1 MKKRIALLLALL
13 MTLSL
18 CACGSSS
25 KMASSTES
33 AAYDSTPMSAPMEP
47 APNASRASGFA
58 AMDSAA
64 SAGEYG
70 EYDSGTDGGDV
81 PDENPE
87 KIIYSAD
94 ATVETTDFDKTLEEL
109 AALIKEYGGWVQ
121 SSSING
127 ANYYSISRGSSY
139 NRSADYTIRIPSDKF
154 QTVMGS
160 LSTLGNVPYSYTYT
174 ENVSAQYYDVQSRL
188 TAYKTQEA
196 RLLEMMEK
204 AQTVEDTITIEE
216 KLTELQYKI
225 ASLQSS
231 LNNWDRQVNY
241 STISLNVQEVG
252 EYTEQQ
258 TVTISYGQRLLN
270 AFTDSLK
277 GAGRFFKNLLV
288 FLVSALPTLVIL
300 AVLFF
305 ALRPLFRKLSA
316 KAKARREEKKSTAAN
331 KNKADK
337 E

>member
-13 MTLSL
+13 MALSL
-18 CACGSSS
+18 CACGSSGQT
-25 KMASSTES
+25 ASTTE
-33 AAYDSTPMSAPMEP
+33 AATYDAAPMEP
-47 APNASRASGFA
+47 ESNAARSSGFA
-58 AMDSAA
+58 AMDAVGVS
-64 SAGEYG
+64 E
-70 EYDSGTDGGDV
+70 EYDSDTASSDV

-94 ATVETTDFDKTLEEL
+94 ATVETTEFDKTLEEL

-121 SSSING
+121 SSSITG

-154 QTVMGS
+154 QTVMGT

-174 ENVSAQYYDVQSRL
+174 ENVSSQYYDVQSRL
-188 TAYKTQEA
+188 TAYKTQET

-225 ASLQSS
+225 DSLQSS

-241 STISLNVQEVG
+241 STITLNVQEVG

-258 TVTISYGQRLLN
+258 AVTISYGQRLLN

-277 GAGRFFKNLLV
+277 GVGRFFKNLLV
-288 FLVSALPTLVIL
+288 FLVSALPALAIL

-305 ALRPLFRKLSA
+305 ALRPLFRKLGI
-316 KAKARREEKKSTAAN
+316 KVKARREAKKSTAAS
-331 KNKADK
+331 KSKT

>member
-25 KMASSTES
+25 KNQMASYTES
-33 AAYDSTPMSAPMEP
+33 AAYDSSPMEP
-47 APNASRASGFA
+47 APNAAPASGFA
-58 AMDSAA
+58 AMDSVA

-70 EYDSGTDGGDV
+70 EYDSGTEGGDV

-94 ATVETTDFDKTLEEL
+94 ATVETTEFDKTLEEL

-188 TAYKTQEA
+188 TAYKTQET

-225 ASLQSS
+225 DSLQSS

-258 TVTISYGQRLLN
+258 AVTISYGQRLLN

-316 KAKARREEKKSTAAN
+316 KAKARKEAQKSTVTN
-331 KNKADK
+331 KNKA

>member
-25 KMASSTES
+25 QAASSTEA
-33 AAYDSTPMSAPMEP
+33 AAYDSAPAEP
-47 APNASRASGFA
+47 AIAYSASRASGFA
-58 AMDSAA
+58 AMDAVP
-64 SAGEYG
+64 SAGESN
-70 EYDSGTDGGDV
+70 SGIDGGDV

-94 ATVETTDFDKTLEEL
+94 ATIETTEFDKTLEEL

-139 NRSADYTIRIPSDKF
+139 NRSADYTVRIPSDKF

-225 ASLQSS
+225 DSLQSS

-241 STISLNVQEVG
+241 STISLSVQEVG

-258 TVTISYGQRLLN
+258 AVTISYGQRLLN

-305 ALRPLFRKLSA
+305 ALSPLFRKLST
-316 KAKARREEKKSTAAN
+316 KAKARKEAKKNAAAN
-331 KNKADK
+331 KNKPDK

>member
-13 MTLSL
+13 MALSL
-18 CACGSSS
+18 CACGSSGQT
-25 KMASSTES
+25 ASTTE
-33 AAYDSTPMSAPMEP
+33 AATYDAAPMEP
-47 APNASRASGFA
+47 ESNSARSSGFA
-58 AMDSAA
+58 AMDAVGVS
-64 SAGEYG
+64 E
-70 EYDSGTDGGDV
+70 EYDSDTASSDV

-94 ATVETTDFDKTLEEL
+94 ATVETTEFDKTLEEL

-121 SSSING
+121 SSSITG

-154 QTVMGS
+154 QTVMGT

-174 ENVSAQYYDVQSRL
+174 ENVSSQYYDVQSRL
-188 TAYKTQEA
+188 TAYKTQET

-225 ASLQSS
+225 DSLQSS

-241 STISLNVQEVG
+241 STITLNVQEVG

-258 TVTISYGQRLLN
+258 AVTISYGQRLLN

-277 GAGRFFKNLLV
+277 GVGRFFKNLLV
-288 FLVSALPTLVIL
+288 FLVSALPALAIL

-305 ALRPLFRKLSA
+305 ALRPLFRKLGIRV
-316 KAKARREEKKSTAAN
+316 KARREAKKNAAAS
-331 KNKADK
+331 KNKT

>member
-13 MTLSL
+13 MALSL

-25 KMASSTES
+25 KNQMASSTES
-33 AAYDSTPMSAPMEP
+33 AAYDSSPMEP

-58 AMDSAA
+58 AMDSTA

-70 EYDSGTDGGDV
+70 EYDSGTEGGDV

-109 AALIKEYGGWVQ
+109 SALIKEYGGWVQ

-188 TAYKTQEA
+188 TAYKTQET

-225 ASLQSS
+225 DSLQSS

-258 TVTISYGQRLLN
+258 AVTISYGQRLLN

-277 GAGRFFKNLLV
+277 GVGRFFKNLLV

-316 KAKARREEKKSTAAN
+316 KAKARREAKKNIASS
-331 KNKADK
+331 KNKAK
-337 E
+337 

>member
-25 KMASSTES
+25 QTASSTE
-33 AAYDSTPMSAPMEP
+33 AVYDSAPMEP
-47 APNASRASGFA
+47 ESNMARASGFA
-58 AMDSAA
+58 TMDAPGA
-64 SAGEYG
+64 AGEYG
-70 EYDSGTDGGDV
+70 EYDSGAESGDV
-81 PDENPE
+81 PSENPE

-94 ATVETTDFDKTLEEL
+94 ATVETTEFDKTLEEL

-154 QTVMGS
+154 QTIMGS

-225 ASLQSS
+225 DSLQSS

-241 STISLNVQEVG
+241 STISLSVQEVG

-258 TVTISYGQRLLN
+258 AVTISYGQRLLN

-277 GAGRFFKNLLV
+277 GVGRFFKNLLV
-288 FLVSALPTLVIL
+288 FLVSALPALVIL

-316 KAKARREEKKSTAAN
+316 KAKARREAKKNIASN
-331 KNKADK
+331 KNKA

>member
-13 MTLSL
+13 MALSL

-25 KMASSTES
+25 KNQMASSTES
-33 AAYDSTPMSAPMEP
+33 AAYDSSPMEP
-47 APNASRASGFA
+47 APNAAPASGFA
-58 AMDSAA
+58 TMDSVA

-188 TAYKTQEA
+188 TAYKTQET

-225 ASLQSS
+225 DSLQSS

-258 TVTISYGQRLLN
+258 AVTISYGQRLLN

-316 KAKARREEKKSTAAN
+316 KAKARKEAQKSTVTN
-331 KNKADK
+331 KNKA